1 LTLQQALKEKLYAEE
16 ELQKIKAVEEE
27 RNMLVEELDSII
39 FKLKDD
45 FVSTDQTNQMQM
57 KVIASLEEALQNE
70 TEQKQHFK
78 QESEE
83 R

>member
-1 LTLQQALKEKLYAEE
+1 MKEKLYAEE

-27 RNMLVEELDSII
+27 RNMLVEELDGII

-45 FVSTDQTNQMQM
+45 FISTDQTNQMQL

-70 TEQKQHFK
+70 TEQK
-78 QESEE
+78 
-83 R
+83 